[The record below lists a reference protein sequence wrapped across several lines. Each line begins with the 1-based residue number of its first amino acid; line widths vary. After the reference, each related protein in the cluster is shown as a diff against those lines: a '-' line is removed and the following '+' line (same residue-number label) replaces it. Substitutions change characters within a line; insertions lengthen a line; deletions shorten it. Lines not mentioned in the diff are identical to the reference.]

1 MNELPLGFKLVLL
14 VIVPL
19 LGLVTFGSWG
29 AWQKYAVVSAYARLE
44 KNSAI
49 LDQLGDTI
57 NELQRER
64 GRSAGFLNSGGK
76 LFAEELKGQR
86 AASDAAVVKL
96 NTLLAGFDA
105 HAFGDAFERKL
116 AEARRR
122 LAGLAEA
129 RDAITALKFTGKQSF
144 ESYTDT
150 IAAAMEVVV
159 GLGNLSDDAAI
170 LRGVQAYVNLLQAKE
185 QAGMERA
192 TMTGVFTQ
200 DKFTGAAFARWSAMA
215 AAQETYLKV
224 YRSFATDAQLAQLA
238 EVVRGP
244 EVDAVER
251 LRAVAMEKRE
261 TGGFGVAPGTWFAA
275 SSQRIDLFKII
286 EDQLALDYAQVAQA
300 IEHEARRDFYIFGGV
315 TAGLFLVAGA
325 LTVLAW
331 RSILPPLQL
340 ASAGI
345 SAGSDQ
351 IKSAANQ
358 VSQSS
363 QNLAAAASEQ
373 AASLEET
380 SASLEEIS
388 SMTRRSAEAAQQA
401 KILAGE
407 TRVAAEKGAEE
418 MGQMRTAVA
427 TMETAAGNVAKIVKT
442 IDEIAF
448 QTNILAL
455 NAAVEAARA
464 GESGAGFAVVADEVR
479 SLAQRSAMAARESA
493 EKITEAMA
501 RSQQSVAIA
510 IRAEA
515 QFGEVLAKARQVD
528 GLVGEIAVAASEQQS
543 GVSQVNTAVGQMD
556 GTTQQMA
563 AGAEESASAAEEL
576 SAQAEELAG
585 LGVSLQRI
593 IRGGLVNGSPNR
605 APAV

>member
-1 MNELPLGFKLVLL
+1 MNKLSLGFKLVLL

-29 AWQKYAVVSAYARLE
+29 AWQKYGVVGAYARLE

-49 LDQLGDTI
+49 LDQLGDTVH
-57 NELQRER
+57 ELQRER

-76 LFAEELKGQR
+76 LFAEELKVQR
-86 AASDAAVVKL
+86 AASDAALVKL
-96 NTLLAGFDA
+96 NALLAGFDS
-105 HAFGDAFERKL
+105 HAFGDAFEHKL

-129 RDAITALKFTGKQSF
+129 RDAITALKLSGKQSF
-144 ESYTDT
+144 ESYTET

-170 LRGVQAYVNLLQAKE
+170 LRGVQAYVNLLHAKE

-261 TGGFGVAPGTWFAA
+261 TGGFGVAPSTWFAA

-286 EDQLALDYAQVAQA
+286 EDQLALDYAQAAQA
-300 IEHEARRDFYIFGGV
+300 VEHAARRDFYVFGGV
-315 TAGLFLVAGA
+315 TVGLFLLAAA
-325 LTVLAW
+325 LTVWAW

-345 SAGSDQ
+345 TAGSDQ

-418 MGQMRTAVA
+418 MSQMRTAVA

-593 IRGGLVNGSPNR
+593 IRGGLVNSSPNR
-605 APAV
+605 SPGV